1 MLRRRMLQRNS
12 RMRNR
17 QPSERLE
24 ERTNVNLNDWRR
36 NLKTKLNN
44 MYKNQL

>member
-1 MLRRRMLQRNS
+1 MLRQRMLQHSS
-12 RMRNR
+12 RTRSR
-17 QPSERLE
+17 QPSERMD
-24 ERTNVNLNDWRR
+24 ERTNVNLNAWRR